1 MDEYNSFRRSAVL
14 GAEFKARLK
23 DLLKRPLPEI
33 RGALASFGKNL
44 KTLQAAILKR
54 EKKPCRVT

>member
-44 KTLQAAILKR
+44 KTLQGVL
-54 EKKPCRVT
+54 PFM